1 MNPLWNL
8 TIAGERKEQESIHRT
23 LLTLANGYRS
33 LLGGNEFSPSHGVV
47 SLIAGI
53 FDRSEA
59 QVPELVV
66 APNPLD
72 LRMYAMDSRR
82 MEQILLSTCHAEE
95 YRRVLDLRQG
105 ILDVQMTLITS
116 EGKQTKIRSRRFVS
130 KANPHRWAA
139 AYSVTPLNWEGF
151 LIVDTGINGLVFN
164 NPNDPIHRCSHLH
177 VKKTHDWSPGISLLA
192 ETRDRAIQIL
202 ETLSLHF
209 PALDHSSNQREYRDF
224 PGEAREIHTIEC
236 ANQATL
242 SFHLLGTTFTSKDP
256 DLHSHSLWDMARL
269 ESVAFQKDGW
279 EGECNAHCNAWKDF
293 WEKTD
298 IELEGDDPIQQGI
311 RWNLFQLGSC
321 APIDPNV
328 SIAAKGLHGE
338 GYKGHV
344 FWDTETFIFPFFLM
358 TQPIVARNL
367 LLYRWN
373 TLSGAVRNA
382 QSNGYQGAQYP
393 WESTDTGEET
403 TPSWGRNYKGQ
414 PIRIWTGDEEIHITG
429 DIAIAIMQYYQ
440 GTDDAQFMEMHGV
453 EILIQTARFWVSRM
467 KWNPD
472 SSRYEIRNVI
482 GPDEFHEHVDNNVFT
497 NELARW
503 NLITAAEMV
512 QWLSNRNPKQL
523 QRIEQKL
530 SLAPNSPLI
539 WREKASQI
547 YRPMDSTTGIIE
559 QFEGYF
565 QKRNDP
571 ITSWDEGGLPCW
583 PDEVDTACLNDTQ
596 LIKQP
601 DVLMLFHI
609 LPHLFSS
616 DTIQRNYA
624 FYERRTMHKS
634 SLSPCIHSI
643 LGIRVGNP
651 THAYDYFAKTVFT
664 DLKDLQGN
672 AADGLHAACTGG
684 VWQAAVFG
692 FGGLSIDPDGIP
704 HIQPWIPKHWDK
716 LTYRFIWNGVCCF
729 VSVSQK
735 EITVIASGSTRIR
748 VLNQEKTVPPGEQ
761 WSVDRQPS
769 VP

>member
-8 TIAGERKEQESIHRT
+8 TLVGEDYKEETVNRT
-23 LLTLANGYRS
+23 LFTLANGYRS
-33 LLGGNEFSPSHGVV
+33 LLGGNEFSPSHRVV

-53 FDRSEA
+53 FDRSKA

-72 LRMYAMDSRR
+72 LRMYAMDSRN
-82 MEQILLSTCHAEE
+82 MEQIQLSPCQAKD

-105 ILDVQMTLITS
+105 ILETQMTMVTP
-116 EGKQTKIRSRRFVS
+116 EGKQTRIQSQRFVS
-130 KANPHRWAA
+130 KANRHRWAA
-139 AYSVTPLNWEGF
+139 TYSVTPLNWDGF
-151 LIVDTGINGLVFN
+151 MIVDAGINGHVFN
-164 NPNDPIHRCSHLH
+164 NLTDPIHRCSHLQ
-177 VKKTHDWSPGISLLA
+177 VKKTRDWNPGISLLA
-192 ETRDRAIQIL
+192 ETRDQAIQIL
-202 ETLSLHF
+202 ETLSVHF
-209 PALDHSSNQREYRDF
+209 PSPDRSSIQREYRDF
-224 PGEAREIHTIEC
+224 PDEARDVHIMEC
-236 ANQATL
+236 AKQANF
-242 SFHLLGTTFTSKDP
+242 SFCLLGTTFTSKDL
-256 DLHSHSLWDMARL
+256 DSHSLSIWDMARH
-269 ESVAFQKDGW
+269 ESMAFQKDGW
-279 EGECNAHCNAWKDF
+279 EGECSAHRREWDKF

-321 APIDPNV
+321 APTDPSV

-358 TQPIVARNL
+358 TQPEVARNL

-373 TLSGAVRNA
+373 MLSGAVKNA
-382 QSNGYQGAQYP
+382 QSNGFEGAQYP

-414 PIRIWTGDEEIHITG
+414 PMRIWTGDEEIHITG
-429 DIAIAIMQYYQ
+429 DIAIAIMQYYRA
-440 GTDDAQFMEMHGV
+440 TDDTEFMEMHGV
-453 EILIQTARFWVSRM
+453 EILIQTARFWASRLE
-467 KWNPD
+467 WNPD

-503 NLITAAEMV
+503 NLNAAAEMV
-512 QWLSNRNPKQL
+512 QWLKDRNPKLL
-523 QRIEQKL
+523 QRIEQKV
-530 SLAPNSPLI
+530 SLPPDLPSI

-547 YRPMDSTTGIIE
+547 YLPMDSTMGIIE

-565 QKRNDP
+565 QKRHDP
-571 ITSWDEGGLPCW
+571 ITAWDEGGLPCW
-583 PDEVDTACLNDTQ
+583 PNGVNTARLNDTQ

-609 LPHLFSS
+609 LPHLFSYE
-616 DTIQRNYA
+616 TVQRTYD
-624 FYERRTMHKS
+624 FYESRTMHKS

-643 LGIRVGNP
+643 LGIRVGNT
-651 THAYDYFAKTVFT
+651 THAYDYFAKTIFT

-684 VWQAAVFG
+684 AWQAAVFG

-704 HIQPWIPKHWDK
+704 HIQPWIPKHWKK
-716 LTYRFIWNGVCCF
+716 LTYRFTWKGVCCT
-729 VSVSQK
+729 VSISHK
-735 EITVIASGSTRIR
+735 EITGIASGSTRIR
-748 VLNQEKTVPPGEQ
+748 VLNQEKTVTPGEL
-761 WSVDRQPS
+761 WSAG
-769 VP
+769 